1 MLGSFIKRRGNLLLL
16 AEENGVIQAR
26 ELEYCIRESMDN
38 LNLSGVFTSFR
49 SCCDGQLQLKSI
61 VAVYDFY
68 EHLVERLLDEMTALM
83 VNLTCTKG
91 KIRMNIQMGC
101 TGEIARQ
108 VLDDLEL
115 PFGSVTYEI
124 MDEDIILNLTITEG
138 GTEA

>member
-1 MLGSFIKRRGNLLLL
+1 M
-16 AEENGVIQAR
+16 
-26 ELEYCIRESMDN
+26 
-38 LNLSGVFTSFR
+38 
-49 SCCDGQLQLKSI
+49 
-61 VAVYDFY
+61 
-68 EHLVERLLDEMTALM
+68 ERLLDEMTALM